1 MAIEIKPTKATLG
14 ATITGIAL
22 TQLNSGTWS
31 LIKESFLEYALL
43 IFPSQGLN
51 SQQQVDFAR
60 RFGEIEMIVENMETI
75 PLSNKSSNGKL
86 MKDDEEQVKM
96 LKGNEIWHTDS
107 SYMPRAAKASV
118 LSARIIPSQ
127 GGQTE
132 WADAR
137 AAYDGLDDSMK
148 KKIASLKASHNYFR
162 SQAKIGHIVDVGAA
176 YGFYEGES
184 PVYPLVKIHPETG
197 RPALYAGRH
206 ACDILG
212 MENVESENLL
222 VFLNEQIVTPP
233 QVWQHQWSP
242 GDLVVW
248 DNRCLLHRARPHDP
262 ESERLMMHTRVRGD
276 IGSETAIN
284 YRNS

>member
-14 ATITGIAL
+14 ATITGIDL
-22 TQLNSGTWS
+22 TQLNSETWS
-31 LIKESFLEYALL
+31 LIKKAFLEYALL
-43 IFPSQGLN
+43 IFPSQGL
-51 SQQQVDFAR
+51 SSPQQVDFAK
-60 RFGEIEMIVENMETI
+60 RFGKIEILVENMETI

-86 MKDDEEQVKM
+86 MKDDEEQIKL

-118 LSARIIPSQ
+118 LSARVIPSH

-137 AAYDGLDDSMK
+137 AGYDALDDSMK
-148 KKIASLKASHNYFR
+148 KKIAGLKASHNYFR
-162 SQAKIGHIVDVGAA
+162 SQAKIGHRVEVGAA

-184 PVYPLVKIHPETG
+184 PIYPLVKIHPETG

-206 ACDILG
+206 ACDVLG
-212 MENVESENLL
+212 MENSESENLL
-222 VFLNEQIVTPP
+222 IFLNEQIVKSTH
-233 QVWQHQWSP
+233 VWQHQWSP
-242 GDLVVW
+242 GDLAVW
-248 DNRCLLHRARPHDP
+248 DNRCLLHRACPHDP
-262 ESERLMMHTRVRGD
+262 ASERLMMHTRVRGD
-276 IGSETAIN
+276 AESETAIN